1 MAKTKLPSM
10 FDQRRHLCAQIAERA
25 RQALGP
31 EEADAWLRR
40 EVSTWR
46 WRATS
51 RMHKSGAPRFVV

>member
-10 FDQRRHLCAQIAERA
+10 FDQRRHLCAQIAERS

-46 WRATS
+46 
-51 RMHKSGAPRFVV
+51 